1 MSCAPYTIWIGTQN
15 ELYLLY
21 YINWHLKEL
30 CPLYYMN
37 SHSEWAIP
45 LILYWHLNELCP
57 LYYIYELTLRMS
69 YAPYT
74 VHLKSEWH
82 DVIPVIPP
90 FTICII
96 VHLRQEII
104 TMSLRQV
111 TSLMISS
118 PLVGLLPLASG
129 QAFNSIS
136 WFWLWLW
143 LFQHDL
149 VTKRNEEILELHI
162 TYLEEKLCTYRHN
175 WFWHVHRMED
185 YRFPKE
191 VLNYHPKGRWWSV
204 WPLQTTRWHEC
215 WDLTMPPWPK
225 FVMEYDDDNCA
236 KFMFVPFLSHLQ

>member
-1 MSCAPYTIWIGTQN
+1 MSYTSYTILIDTQN

-21 YINWHLKEL
+21 YINWHL
-30 CPLYYMN
+30 
-37 SHSEWAIP
+37 EWAVS
-45 LILYWHLNELCP
+45 LIL
-57 LYYIYELTLRMS
+57 YELTLRMS

-104 TMSLRQV
+104 TISLRQV

-136 WFWLWLW
+136 WLWLW

-149 VTKRNEEILELHI
+149 VTKRNEEIL
-162 TYLEEKLCTYRHN
+162 
-175 WFWHVHRMED
+175 
-185 YRFPKE
+185 
-191 VLNYHPKGRWWSV
+191 
-204 WPLQTTRWHEC
+204 
-215 WDLTMPPWPK
+215 
-225 FVMEYDDDNCA
+225 
-236 KFMFVPFLSHLQ
+236 